1 MAQAGLVWPRCL
13 ARHCLKPFFRRKSM
27 PRWTEKEL
35 DGKLEGVDWQ
45 FHAGPAQHYSGPN
58 QAASLSQ
65 LLHLIR
71 FPWKPFSCGGWGKVP
86 DDWYWWASL
95 TGRPFSTSLRMDEDD
110 DEREVQRTWPYVG
123 ILCYSV
129 ILMMMMITCDRRER
143 SRGYTPVDDTDPFLP
158 GPPPYINNYG
168 SIGTPSS
175 AILNA
180 NGSSSN
186 IQAQGYR

>member
-1 MAQAGLVWPRCL
+1 
-13 ARHCLKPFFRRKSM
+13 
-27 PRWTEKEL
+27 
-35 DGKLEGVDWQ
+35 
-45 FHAGPAQHYSGPN
+45 
-58 QAASLSQ
+58 
-65 LLHLIR
+65 
-71 FPWKPFSCGGWGKVP
+71 
-86 DDWYWWASL
+86 
-95 TGRPFSTSLRMDEDD
+95 MDEDD

-129 ILMMMMITCDRRER
+129 ILMMLMMITCDRRER